1 MILIKLFHVT
11 FKAFFTL
18 ASSGVVK
25 SLYVGIKMLFR
36 KLINHGWNINN
47 NDKIN
52 LWEPLKTLNFQ
63 QILFYLLIYFHSL
76 VETK

>member
-18 ASSGVVK
+18 TSSGEVK
-25 SLYVGIKMLFR
+25 SLYAGIKMLVR
-36 KLINHGWNINN
+36 KRINHGWNINN

-52 LWEPLKTLNFQ
+52 LCEPLKTLNF
-63 QILFYLLIYFHSL
+63 
-76 VETK
+76 